1 MIDSNDGLLVKNLL
15 ATASPLIKSIVDVF
29 VAPKLKSLKD
39 RLSLDSRKHF
49 VPTEDHFTEY
59 FHRTYK
65 KVAVVNTLVFNN
77 SQRILNDI
85 YVPLTLSHEEDDD
98 KFKMSSFPLSIMREY
113 QKLLVTDTAG
123 MGKSTLM
130 KFLFMQA
137 IDKGL
142 GIPILV
148 ELRRLSKDK
157 TILMEIQE
165 LLSSIS
171 KEFDSRFLFELL
183 AEGGFVIILDGYDE
197 IRLSAKDTVTSDL
210 QSFIQKAN
218 NNFFFMTSRPEKAL
232 SSFGDFR
239 EYSIDPLKKKE
250 AFDLL
255 RKYDRGKVI
264 SKLLIKKLQETE
276 MESVEEFLT
285 NPLLVSLLFT
295 AFEHKQT
302 VPFKKYLFYRQV
314 YDANFESHDLTKGDS
329 YIHDKRCG
337 LEIDDFHS
345 VLRYL
350 GFRCLKNQKIEFSKD
365 EILKLIGEANEFCA
379 GLEFRSSDFLNDL
392 IITVPLFTKD
402 GVYYRWSHKSL
413 QEYFAAQFIYLDAKG
428 RQEEILKKI
437 LNHRNLDKLVNVL
450 DLFYDMDYKAFR
462 NIILRELLK
471 GYKNHFDALLNECEG
486 IPREQVIRRCEIAYL
501 LKSVAIRVD
510 YAHDLHVEQ
519 NKQFDLELEK
529 YCNKR
534 AYEPADWFGV
544 LQHYGH
550 KEGIWIMNFADSMR
564 SVFEVLMTKRNKVL
578 EMTDFDSIDQGAIS
592 SLGVKLSKYKLCELN
607 GVPTIPFDQSDYD
620 LLTIVI
626 AQSKLDGFKINHENA
641 LCEHRDIELAIEMEG
656 ERNSIWD
663 TF

>member
-1 MIDSNDGLLVKNLL
+1 MIDANDGLVVKNLL
-15 ATASPLIKSIVDVF
+15 AAASPLIKSVVDAF
-29 VAPKLKSLKD
+29 VAPKLKSLRD
-39 RLSLDSRKHF
+39 RLSIDSRKHF

-65 KVAVVNTLVFNN
+65 KVSVVNTLVFNN

-85 YVPLTLSHEEDDD
+85 YVPLTLSHGEDDD
-98 KFKMSSFPLSIMREY
+98 KFKMSSFPLSIMRKY
-113 QKLLVTDTAG
+113 QKLLVTDAAG

-157 TILMEIQE
+157 TIVMEIQE

-171 KEFDSRFLFELL
+171 KEFDSFFLFELL

-197 IRLSAKDTVTSDL
+197 IGLSAKDAVTSDL
-210 QSFIQKAN
+210 QGFIQKAS

-255 RKYDRGKVI
+255 RKYDRGKVV

-276 MESVEEFLT
+276 MDNVEEFLI

-337 LEIDDFHS
+337 LEIDDFHR

-365 EILKLIGEANEFCA
+365 EILKMIGEANEFCV
-379 GLEFRSSDFLNDL
+379 GLEFRPSDFLNDL

-428 RQEEILKKI
+428 RQEEILTKI
-437 LNHRNLDKLVNVL
+437 LHHRNLDKLVNVL

-462 NIILRELLK
+462 NTILRELLRR
-471 GYKNHFDALLNECEG
+471 YKNQFDALLNECIG
-486 IPREQVIRRCEIAYL
+486 IPREQVIERSEVAYL
-501 LKSVAIRVD
+501 LKSVCIRVNYD
-510 YAHDLHVEQ
+510 RDLHGQEDE
-519 NKQFDLELEK
+519 QFDLELRE
-529 YCNKR
+529 YCIER
-534 AYEPADWFGV
+534 GFDLEDWFGV
-544 LQHYGH
+544 LQHYGR
-550 KEGIWIMNFADSMR
+550 KEGVWVMNFQDSMR
-564 SVFEVLMTKRNKVL
+564 SVFEVLMAKRNKVL
-578 EMTDFDSIDQGAIS
+578 ETTDFDSIDQDVVS
-592 SLGVKLSKYKLCELN
+592 SLGAKMVKYQLYELD
-607 GVPTIPFDQSDYD
+607 GAPKAPFDQSDYH
-620 LLTIVI
+620 LITIVI
-626 AQSKLDGFKINHENA
+626 AQSKLDGLKFNHAHAMREY
-641 LCEHRDIELAIEMEG
+641 RDIELAIKMEG
-656 ERNSIWD
+656 DRSSIWD
-663 TF
+663 AF